1 MARVILG
8 CVVVLA
14 LSAGAANLVSA
25 EPADTLNSEATLKE
39 AGLYSGWGTADVGDD
54 NAPKDYDTVYIGGR
68 FGFNLKKWLKLNMP
82 GMLLF
87 MAEPFV
93 NPVTGSGS
101 NYEAGCGVLLKYAFP
116 LTKKFYPYI
125 EGGTGG
131 IYISEKTRKQ
141 GSHLNFVDQA
151 GAGIYYFVDDSW
163 ALNAGYRFRHISN
176 LGIKK
181 PNGGIDSN
189 FAILGASRFF

>member
-1 MARVILG
+1 MVRVILE
-8 CVVVLA
+8 CVIVLV
-14 LSAGAANLVSA
+14 LSLGITSGVNA
-25 EPADTLNSEATLKE
+25 EPADTINSDATLKE
-39 AGLYSGWGTADVGDD
+39 VGLYSGWGTADVGDD

-82 GMLLF
+82 GMFLF
-87 MAEPFV
+87 MVEPFV
-93 NPVTGSGS
+93 NPVIEPSS

-116 LTKKFYPYI
+116 VAKKFYPYI

-141 GSHLNFVDQA
+141 GSHMNFVDQA
-151 GAGIYYFVDDSW
+151 GAGIYYFIDDSW

-181 PNGGIDSN
+181 PNGGIDSH